1 MNYINFQQIGG
12 FPLETETLLEVQ
24 KAYSIFN
31 AYGKAMGDKVIV
43 SGCTVVGNN
52 VSDGY
57 IYLNDELISF
67 KGGTLQSKIYIKEDV
82 QNVEFADLVTK
93 PVYYTRYATFGN
105 TTNSIDWADF
115 KRIDPILTLMSRMD
129 ELEKTNAVFI
139 TGGAMVLW
147 NKPANEIPEG
157 WKEVE
162 DWRGRMP
169 IGFDPNYNFAFNNDE
184 VNYRLNVLGQTGGV
198 RESKLNLSELPNFTL
213 KWKNSQGT
221 KIDIAGARD
230 AIVYSDISQSSG
242 NHRKD
247 IDTSPLESI
256 GEGRSHTNMSP
267 YRTVLFIERIKP

>member
-1 MNYINFQQIGG
+1 MNHINFQQIGG

-43 SGCTVVGNN
+43 SGCTVVGSN

-129 ELEKTNAVFI
+129 ELEKTNAVFNSGLGSVWWRGTLASI
-139 TGGAMVLW
+139 PDGWEEDTTMRGLVPVGQQVGDSNFNTLNATGGSKTQSLTV
-147 NKPANEIPEG
+147 
-157 WKEVE
+157 
-162 DWRGRMP
+162 
-169 IGFDPNYNFAFNNDE
+169 
-184 VNYRLNVLGQTGGV
+184 GQ
-198 RESKLNLSELPNFTL
+198 LPKHTP
-213 KWKNSQGT
+213 KWKWSKGVKFKTESAQDGTGYIDQDDGYHNGNS
-221 KIDIAGARD
+221 R
-230 AIVYSDISQSSG
+230 
-242 NHRKD
+242 D
-247 IDTSPLESI
+247 IDRYPIEEIGNNES
-256 GEGRSHTNMSP
+256 HNNLQP
-267 YRTVLFIERIKP
+267 YRVGLWIKRTIS